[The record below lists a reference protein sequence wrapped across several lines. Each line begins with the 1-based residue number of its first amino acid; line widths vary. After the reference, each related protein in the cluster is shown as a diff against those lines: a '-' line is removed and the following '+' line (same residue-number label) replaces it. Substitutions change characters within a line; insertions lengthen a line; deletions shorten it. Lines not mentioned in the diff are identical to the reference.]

1 MLPSAASSIPGNTDH
16 SSCRNHIALTNG
28 NLGEVTVADCDVT
41 MAKYDE
47 DARTLVVAD
56 FVDDAIQHGEDFVA
70 ACMKVETI
78 VHTFF
83 PCEGVTSVA
92 KRASDLNLFKWIG
105 HALARVYPL
114 FLLNSL

>member
-70 ACMKVETI
+70 ACMKVKT
-78 VHTFF
+78 VMHSLFT
-83 PCEGVTSVA
+83 CKRVTSIA
-92 KRASDLNLFKWIG
+92 KGADDLNMFKWIG
-105 HALARVYPL
+105 HAQA
-114 FLLNSL
+114 